1 MKAAAYR
8 PERGEVSE
16 AVLLMCPPDYY
27 GVEYEIN
34 PWMDRNRPVDQA
46 RASEQWNA
54 LRRTLEE
61 EVRAT
66 IETAPPVPGLPDF
79 VFTANAGLVVDG
91 AFIPSRFRYPQRARE
106 ERHWRTWIAAQG
118 FRVLDLPSG
127 LHFEGEGDAFLR
139 GDLLVGGYRFR
150 SDPEAL
156 HRVGELLGKRV
167 LALELVDPWFYHL
180 DTCFCPLDD
189 GMALYFPQAF
199 TEEGR
204 RTLVEH
210 FPGAV
215 LVPEE
220 EARHFACNSAVIGR
234 HVVMSCDCPWTRAQL
249 RARGYATHEVNVS
262 EFLKA
267 GGGAKCL
274 VLFLKRA
281 AAVVSGEVG
290 AAHGGVNQSHS
301 G

>member
-1 MKAAAYR
+1 MAHR
-8 PERGEVSE
+8 PDRKEVAE
-16 AVLLMCPPDYY
+16 PVLLMCPPDYY

-46 RASEQWNA
+46 KAREQWNA
-54 LRRTLEE
+54 LCQTLEE
-61 EVRAT
+61 VVRAT
-66 IETAPPVPGLPDF
+66 IKTARPVPGLPDF
-79 VFTANAGLVVDG
+79 VFTANAGLVVDR
-91 AFIPSRFRYPQRARE
+91 AFIASRFRYPQRARE
-106 ERHWRTWIAAQG
+106 ESHWRAWFGAQG
-118 FRVLDLPSG
+118 FKVLDLPSG

-139 GDLLVGGYRFR
+139 GDFLVGGYRFR

-210 FPGAV
+210 FPNAV

-220 EARHFACNSAVIGR
+220 EARHFVCNSVVIGH
-234 HVVMSCDCPWTRAQL
+234 HVVMSCNCPWTQAQL
-249 RARGYATHEVNVS
+249 RVRGYTTHEVDVS

-274 VLFLKRA
+274 VLFLERA
-281 AAVVSGEVG
+281 AATIASKEVG
-290 AAHGGVNQSHS
+290 KAHQGANPGRS